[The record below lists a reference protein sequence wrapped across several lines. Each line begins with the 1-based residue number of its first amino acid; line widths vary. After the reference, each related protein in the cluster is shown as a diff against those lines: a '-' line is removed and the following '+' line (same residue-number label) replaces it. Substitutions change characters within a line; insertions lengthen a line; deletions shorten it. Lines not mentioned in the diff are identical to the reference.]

1 MYLNDILMIV
11 EMEEAEWN
19 VLESIG
25 VGRGYVE
32 YVAVWKG
39 NEKEQELGHDSIC
52 HRQIACTPVNVVPLS
67 DLTSFVLRFEMSDCS
82 CRTLSLE

>member
-1 MYLNDILMIV
+1 
-11 EMEEAEWN
+11 MEETEWN

-39 NEKEQELGHDSIC
+39 NEKEQELGHDNIC
-52 HRQIACTPVNVVPLS
+52 HRQKNSSYSCQCRIWHPLF
-67 DLTSFVLRFEMSDCS
+67 LTFDV
-82 CRTLSLE
+82 